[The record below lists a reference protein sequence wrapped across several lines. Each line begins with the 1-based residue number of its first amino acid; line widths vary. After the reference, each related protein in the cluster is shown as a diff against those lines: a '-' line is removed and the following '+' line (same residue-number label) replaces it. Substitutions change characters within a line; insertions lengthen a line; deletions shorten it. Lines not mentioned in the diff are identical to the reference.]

1 MKKTEALDFL
11 EEIIE
16 KHKQFY
22 EAKVKKE
29 KEGIAFCNN
38 EKIHVFTGIHMLA
51 AACGEELKREAF
63 SAGEDDYAAYRYSFT
78 YKGVELF
85 QLSDVEQFPEVLWD
99 E

>member
-1 MKKTEALDFL
+1 MKKTEALGFL

-29 KEGIAFCNN
+29 KEGIAFCND
-38 EKIHVFTGIHMLA
+38 EKIHVFTGVHMLA
-51 AACGEELKREAF
+51 AACGEELKKKSF
-63 SAGEDDYAAYRYSFT
+63 STDKDNYKAYRYSFT
-78 YKGVELF
+78 YKNVELF
-85 QLSDVEQFPEVLWD
+85 QLSNEAKFPEALFD

>member
-1 MKKTEALDFL
+1 MKKADMLAHL

-63 SAGEDDYAAYRYSFT
+63 SDDEDDYKAYRYSFT

>member
-1 MKKTEALDFL
+1 MKKTEVLDFL

-51 AACGEELKREAF
+51 AACGEELKKKSF
-63 SAGEDDYAAYRYSFT
+63 LTDKDYYKAYRYSFT

>member
-1 MKKTEALDFL
+1 MKKTEVLDFL

-78 YKGVELF
+78 YKNVELL
-85 QLSDVEQFPEVLWD
+85 QLSNEAKFPEALFD